1 MIFNLQGSR
10 NPVVKK
16 FRIWDNIVYLR
27 NSWKVLRIFFSDL
40 VSEYLQYQEATAEDD
55 DDDEEVDRYDND
67 LEQEDAD

>member
-1 MIFNLQGSR
+1 MGS
-10 NPVVKK
+10 NPSYLLKSFLLYLNVVP
-16 FRIWDNIVYLR
+16 
-27 NSWKVLRIFFSDL
+27 DL

>member
-1 MIFNLQGSR
+1 MMESVFQ
-10 NPVVKK
+10 
-16 FRIWDNIVYLR
+16 VYLVIILIAL
-27 NSWKVLRIFFSDL
+27 WIFFSDL

>member
-1 MIFNLQGSR
+1 M
-10 NPVVKK
+10 
-16 FRIWDNIVYLR
+16 D
-27 NSWKVLRIFFSDL
+27 FFSDL

>member
-1 MIFNLQGSR
+1 MDF
-10 NPVVKK
+10 
-16 FRIWDNIVYLR
+16 
-27 NSWKVLRIFFSDL
+27 FFSDL

>member
-1 MIFNLQGSR
+1 MKSTQVSNL
-10 NPVVKK
+10 PP
-16 FRIWDNIVYLR
+16 
-27 NSWKVLRIFFSDL
+27 NSAFENTSVICKNYYGFFFSDL

>member
-1 MIFNLQGSR
+1 MPLNSR
-10 NPVVKK
+10 IQTYQILTNDDGVCIPGLSS
-16 FRIWDNIVYLR
+16 ILIALW
-27 NSWKVLRIFFSDL
+27 IFFSDL

>member
-1 MIFNLQGSR
+1 MNVFE
-10 NPVVKK
+10 
-16 FRIWDNIVYLR
+16 NISGIRKNNYG
-27 NSWKVLRIFFSDL
+27 FFFPDL